1 MGLQYKILERKPT
14 IEYEGMK
21 YKDLMA
27 DVINHD
33 VDISGSFIMINKEY
47 TARPDLVSLAVYG
60 SDEYADILCK
70 INGISNPFELNEN
83 DIIIIPHIETLM
95 EFCKKEITP
104 SAMLNPGNEND
115 SILNTLGDNKLQKKP
130 EQRRSSNEMVEGE
143 QNYLVDTINGLII
156 Y

>member
-60 SDEYADILCK
+60 SEEYADILCK